1 MKRRS
6 FLRSLASG
14 TVAAGLGGA
23 RPLMAT
29 ANLNRPV
36 LELRVALT
44 TAGFDQLSKFYSVG
58 LGLQSSQQW
67 PSDQGR
73 ALVLDLGTA
82 ALEIF
87 DEKRSQTIDQIEV
100 GRQVSGQVRFALQVP
115 DLNTAM
121 KQLSAH
127 GATVVHTPIVT
138 PWGDRTARFQ
148 DPDGMQITLYQKPD
162 YI

>member
-29 ANLNRPV
+29 ANLNQPV

-87 DEKRSQTIDQIEV
+87 DEKRAQTIDQIEV
-100 GRQVSGQVRFALQVP
+100 GRQVSGQVRFAYRC
-115 DLNTAM
+115 
-121 KQLSAH
+121 
-127 GATVVHTPIVT
+127 PIST
-138 PWGDRTARFQ
+138 RR
-148 DPDGMQITLYQKPD
+148 
-162 YI
+162 